1 MIASK
6 VNMLLLRLT
15 EKTEDILKSELPAEV
30 KAGDSLIFQKN
41 KITIDNEDTK
51 SRKEEISEL
60 MEELFE
66 D

>member
-1 MIASK
+1 
-6 VNMLLLRLT
+6 MLLLRLT